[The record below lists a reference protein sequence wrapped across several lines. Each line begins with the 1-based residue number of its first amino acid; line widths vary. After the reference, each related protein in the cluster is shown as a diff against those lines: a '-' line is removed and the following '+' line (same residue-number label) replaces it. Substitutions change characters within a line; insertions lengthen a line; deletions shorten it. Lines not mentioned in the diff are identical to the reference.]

1 MPGRNHFHSTPMD
14 TLPDE
19 LLLHVL
25 ACLPHH
31 ALLSTI
37 HTSQRLRRVGIEPYL
52 ASCDISLAKVQQT
65 HTLALHGVWQVS
77 ALSLV
82 LGLCSVRKVV
92 IHSSH
97 GLNCEKVLRILD
109 GRPQRVPEIVT
120 EFTGIWHPTVP
131 LSGFLACV
139 PTYTRGKTV
148 WLMKEDGIER
158 WEDPTKR
165 DGRKW
170 LGLWP
175 STIPPKSI
183 ERRFILGV
191 LKLQTLDENTFL
203 VIPIDL
209 SSHGKQQI
217 SFAPSRDPAL
227 SLRFLTR
234 LADNLAMENHLRQLV
249 LHENLNLELGVVR
262 GLIARH
268 DRLQRVILHPNSILR
283 SSLQVQQRELPRS
296 ERRSPLGTL
305 YVPAEYLPHLV
316 PLFRILSTVYII
328 FPSSSPTSFAAAYTN
343 AMRALANHVDAHP
356 TSLILTLAL
365 PLPLPSPLP
374 EAANEASISDIS
386 ELHLTSTTHPYTP
399 ADIRAITPLLGR
411 FRLRPGALI
420 SFAYGAV
427 ALIASTTQRELVAG
441 IRSACP
447 AVLGPRDV
455 RLNVLPMS

>member
-1 MPGRNHFHSTPMD
+1 MD

-25 ACLPHH
+25 ASLPRH

-52 ASCDISLAKVQQT
+52 ASCDISLAKVQQS
-65 HTLALHGVWQVS
+65 HLLALHGAWQVS

-92 IHSSH
+92 IHSSQ

-109 GRPQRVPEIVT
+109 GRPQRVPEIVA

-175 STIPPKSI
+175 STIPTKSI

-227 SLRFLTR
+227 SLRFLAR

-249 LHENLNLELGVVR
+249 LHENLNFELSVVR

-268 DRLQRVILHPNSILR
+268 ERLQRVTVHPGSILR
-283 SSLQVQQRELPRS
+283 SSLEVPQRELPPS
-296 ERRSPLGTL
+296 ERRSPLGTF
-305 YVPAEYLPHLV
+305 YVPAEYLPHLL
-316 PLFRILSTVYII
+316 PLFRILSSVYIV
-328 FPSSSPTSFAAAYTN
+328 FPSSPFAAAYTT
-343 AMRALANHVDAHP
+343 AMHTLAKHVDAHP

-374 EAANEASISDIS
+374 EPANEANISDIS
-386 ELHLTSTTHPYTP
+386 ELYLTSTTHPYTP
-399 ADIRAITPLLGR
+399 ADIKAITPLLGR
-411 FRLRPGALI
+411 FDLRPGALI

-427 ALIASTTQRELVAG
+427 APIASTTQRELVAG

-447 AVLGPRDV
+447 AGLGPRDV